1 VIHYYPMIAIGTIY
15 QLILSF
21 AFVSTQLSS
30 DQNEI
35 RNKPSDEF
43 EINVDYSFHQGPH
56 VGNKAVYEAVEK
68 RGHKSGGPLPY
79 LLVMVKVSKVSAQE
93 TRVKV
98 LDSNGKTVANR
109 KATNSTQI
117 EIKWGFS
124 EDIKDRIAPHA
135 HTVLFLDESKKPVS
149 QIYMVVE
156 EDGTFFVNGE
166 KRGKF

>member
-1 VIHYYPMIAIGTIY
+1 MIAIGTIY

-21 AFVSTQLSS
+21 ALISTQLSS
-30 DQNEI
+30 EQQDI

-43 EINVDYSFHQGPH
+43 EVKVDYSFQERPQEES
-56 VGNKAVYEAVEK
+56 KAAYEAVEK
-68 RGHKSGGPLPY
+68 RSHKPGGPLPY
-79 LLVMVKVSKVSAQE
+79 LLVTVTVLKVSAQE
-93 TRVKV
+93 TRVKAV
-98 LDSNGKTVANR
+98 DSNGKTIANR

-135 HTVLFLDESKKPVS
+135 HTILFFDESKKPVS
-149 QIYMVVE
+149 QIYMLVE
-156 EDGTFFVNGE
+156 EDGTFYVNGE